1 MILGRRKTDSISI
14 RLIAPVFV
22 MFLGYLIY
30 EGHSTVVKDFTI
42 EHTIQTEDSL
52 VMYGKFEKLRN
63 CKFDSMFVTTPADDP
78 YKNRRLLF
86 EFTDVK
92 NQPVENIATRQK
104 GTQHYGPWTVFIDS
118 EVTTLNMRTLHQCNF
133 GIFVST
139 DIVKNFPVNLE
150 QDF

>member
-14 RLIAPVFV
+14 RLVAPVII

-30 EGHSTVVKDFTI
+30 EGHSPVVQDFNI
-42 EHTIQTEDSL
+42 HHTIQTDDKL
-52 VMYGKFEKLRN
+52 VMYGRFEKLRN
-63 CKFDSMFVTTPADDP
+63 CKFDSMFVTTPAEEP

-92 NQPVENIATRQK
+92 NQPIENIATRQR
-104 GTQHYGPWTVFIDS
+104 GTQHFGPWTVFIDP
-118 EVTTLNMRTLHQCNF
+118 EVTTLSMRTLHQCNF

-139 DIVKNFPVNLE
+139 DIVKNFPVNV
-150 QDF
+150 D